1 MPGSLICGM
10 ICDMIYDMI
19 CDMICGTQI
28 LLPPGLPQGSTSVP
42 VMIYCPYHL
51 RDRSPCEII

>member
-1 MPGSLICGM
+1 MMPGSLICGIICDM

-28 LLPPGLPQGSTSVP
+28 LLPPGLLQD
-42 VMIYCPYHL
+42 
-51 RDRSPCEII
+51 RDDE

>member
-28 LLPPGLPQGSTSVP
+28 LLPPGLLQD
-42 VMIYCPYHL
+42 
-51 RDRSPCEII
+51 RDDE